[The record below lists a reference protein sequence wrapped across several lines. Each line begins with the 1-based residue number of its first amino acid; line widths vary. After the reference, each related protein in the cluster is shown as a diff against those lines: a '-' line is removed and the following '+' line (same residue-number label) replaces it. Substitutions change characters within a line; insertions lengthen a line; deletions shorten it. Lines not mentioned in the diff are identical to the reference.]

1 MSNDVSA
8 GERPDLEELVRSGG
22 VRSLF
27 SPVVD
32 VITGTDAG
40 YRVSHCAQTDG
51 KPISSQELR
60 RAVRASHMVGDID
73 SSIREQTLR
82 DAETAGLASHTRL
95 FVNSEPESLVTL
107 EDRSDRD
114 ARIILQ
120 LGPSSIAAQPGTVLR
135 SVRSARQLGWSIG
148 ISGVGLDL
156 ATTAY
161 LPLVNPAVVALH
173 PDVLRIEDKEHL
185 AKLNVL
191 LRAHAERTGAVVV
204 AEGVDSDDDLMMVN
218 ALGARFATGELYA
231 SPTER
236 PNPVNIPPEDAMSVH
251 STRNKQI
258 QGTPYSI
265 ALGLQADPL
274 LVDYDFMIEHMVQLL
289 ERASAVGSSAIVVG
303 VFGEEDQLPEKVDSA
318 YRTVG
323 KTAGLA
329 AVLSGGFD
337 EAPMPTVRSGPVDHS
352 DALRDEYAVIV
363 IGPDWSSMVSAHRR
377 NELGA
382 DGRREFDLF
391 ITTERYASVDAARS
405 VLSRIRL
412 QKR

>member
-1 MSNDVSA
+1 M
-8 GERPDLEELVRSGG
+8 
-22 VRSLF
+22 
-27 SPVVD
+27 
-32 VITGTDAG
+32 
-40 YRVSHCAQTDG
+40 
-51 KPISSQELR
+51 
-60 RAVRASHMVGDID
+60 
-73 SSIREQTLR
+73 
-82 DAETAGLASHTRL
+82 
-95 FVNSEPESLVTL
+95 
-107 EDRSDRD
+107 
-114 ARIILQ
+114 
-120 LGPSSIAAQPGTVLR
+120 
-135 SVRSARQLGWSIG
+135 
-148 ISGVGLDL
+148 
-156 ATTAY
+156 
-161 LPLVNPAVVALH
+161 
-173 PDVLRIEDKEHL
+173 
-185 AKLNVL
+185 
-191 LRAHAERTGAVVV
+191 
-204 AEGVDSDDDLMMVN
+204 
-218 ALGARFATGELYA
+218 
-231 SPTER
+231 
-236 PNPVNIPPEDAMSVH
+236 NIPPEDAMSVH

-323 KTAGLA
+323 RTAGLA

>member
-1 MSNDVSA
+1 MPHDASA
-8 GERPDLEELVRSGG
+8 AARPDLEELVRSGG

-27 SPVVD
+27 SPIVD
-32 VITGTDAG
+32 VITGMDAG
-40 YRVSHCAQTDG
+40 YRVSHFAEAGGT
-51 KPISSQELR
+51 PINSPELR
-60 RAVRASHMVGDID
+60 QAVRDSDMVGDID

-82 DAETAGLASHTRL
+82 DADAAGLDSHTRL

-107 EDRSDRD
+107 EDRTDRD

-120 LGPSSIAAQPGTVLR
+120 LDPSSISAQPGSVLR

-156 ATTAY
+156 ATTAF
-161 LPLVNPAVVALH
+161 LPLVNPAVVVLH
-173 PDVLRIEDKEHL
+173 PDVLKIEDKQHL

-191 LRAHAERTGAVVV
+191 LRAHVERTGAVVV
-204 AEGVDSDDDLMMVN
+204 AEGVDSEDELIMVN

-231 SPTER
+231 SPTDR
-236 PNPVNIPPEDAMSVH
+236 PNPVSIPPEDAMSGH
-251 STRNKQI
+251 HTRNKPI

-265 ALGLQADPL
+265 AQGLQADPL
-274 LVDYDFMIEHMVQLL
+274 VVDYDFMIEHMVQLL
-289 ERASAVGSSAIVVG
+289 KRASSAGSSALVVG
-303 VFGEEDQLPEKVDSA
+303 VFGEEKQLPD
-318 YRTVG
+318 TVG
-323 KTAGLA
+323 AVYRSVGRTAGLA

-337 EAPMPTVRSGPVDHS
+337 EAPVPGVRSGPVDHS

-363 IGPDWSSMVSAHRR
+363 VGPDWSSMVSAHRR
-377 NELGA
+377 NELGT